1 MTKGQNEK
9 DWRLIDEFVN
19 TLNEKGSTD
28 SSKSTSQWFLKLMD
42 EEFTPAEGWNHYG
55 KQTLKTSV
63 AYLKKYE
70 LDPLKKDR
78 ASKLKDQ
85 LFERIQNASE
95 QNEKV
100 TLSLYDLLK
109 ASNLSATALH
119 VCSRLR
125 FLNCC
130 CLVCSRMS
138 LPCLQLP

>member
-1 MTKGQNEK
+1 MSNWEHV
-9 DWRLIDEFVN
+9 DAFVN
-19 TLNEKGSTD
+19 LIHERGSTEQASARNTLD
-28 SSKSTSQWFLKLMD
+28 WLLEEVVNQFGGEGWSRFKPQNFKSAVTFLKQC
-42 EEFTPAEGWNHYG
+42 EN
-55 KQTLKTSV
+55 
-63 AYLKKYE
+63 
-70 LDPLKKDR
+70 DPSKKDR
-78 ASKLKDQ
+78 ASTLKGQ

-125 FLNCC
+125 FLVCS

>member
-1 MTKGQNEK
+1 MSNWEHV
-9 DWRLIDEFVN
+9 DAFVN
-19 TLNEKGSTD
+19 LIHERGSTEQASARNILD
-28 SSKSTSQWFLKLMD
+28 WLLEEVENQLGREGWSRFKPQNFKSAVTFLKQC
-42 EEFTPAEGWNHYG
+42 EN
-55 KQTLKTSV
+55 
-63 AYLKKYE
+63 
-70 LDPLKKDR
+70 DPSKKDR
-78 ASKLKDQ
+78 ASTLKGQ

>member
-1 MTKGQNEK
+1 MSNWEHV
-9 DWRLIDEFVN
+9 DAFVN
-19 TLNEKGSTD
+19 LIHESGSTEQASARD
-28 SSKSTSQWFLKLMD
+28 ILDWLLEEVANQFGSEGGEGWSSYKPQNFKSAVTFLKQC
-42 EEFTPAEGWNHYG
+42 EN
-55 KQTLKTSV
+55 
-63 AYLKKYE
+63 
-70 LDPLKKDR
+70 DPSKKDR
-78 ASKLKDQ
+78 ASTLKGQ

-119 VCSRLR
+119 VCSHLR
-125 FLNCC
+125 FLVYS

>member
-1 MTKGQNEK
+1 MANWEHV
-9 DWRLIDEFVN
+9 DAFVN
-19 TLNEKGSTD
+19 LIHERGSTEQASARNILD
-28 SSKSTSQWFLKLMD
+28 WLLEEVENQFGREGWSRFKPQNLKSAVTFLKQC
-42 EEFTPAEGWNHYG
+42 EN
-55 KQTLKTSV
+55 
-63 AYLKKYE
+63 
-70 LDPLKKDR
+70 DPSKKDR
-78 ASKLKDQ
+78 ASTLKGQ